1 MNCSIKKPRVS
12 LPHIQVNPS
21 FLRSLASVPEKMLS
35 LSPEQIAA
43 PVQNPAVWVGSTFS
57 VADSKL
63 KHQEEFFLV
72 VVFLFCFF
80 SLLQYSASIWLQMP
94 SSGKTSLKK
103 SELAFQPRAT
113 HSRLSC
119 TPRSRTHLRPCGWF
133 VI

>member
-57 VADSKL
+57 VEDSKL

-80 SLLQYSASIWLQMP
+80 PCSNTVLQ
-94 SSGKTSLKK
+94 SGFKCPALGK
-103 SELAFQPRAT
+103 LA
-113 HSRLSC
+113 
-119 TPRSRTHLRPCGWF
+119 
-133 VI
+133 